1 MNTGM
6 WHEAIISKRLK
17 FLVSGPGAFF
27 LAVSFSALAQSA
39 VKIPRI
45 GYLATGSPIPVTS
58 AFVEGLRELGY
69 VEGQNIIV
77 EYRFAEGKEDR
88 LSQLATDLL
97 TLKPDIIVVANTRA
111 GIAVRQLTS
120 TVPIVLTDSADPI
133 RAGLVVSLSAPAGN
147 ITGSS
152 FMSRE
157 LGGKQLEVLKD
168 IMPRSN
174 RVAVVSQEL
183 NPRRPK
189 LSMAAQKLRLKL
201 FFLKVQDPTDVEA
214 AFSEIVSVHADS
226 VIVLSH
232 PLIALNRTAIVKL
245 AVKRR
250 LPVVYP
256 NRTYVEAGGL
266 ISYGVDRFALF
277 RRAAYFVDRIVKGAK
292 PADLPVEQPTKFEL
306 VVNLKAAKHIGIT
319 IPDGVLRWADEVIE

>member
-97 TLKPDIIVVANTRA
+97 TLKPDIIVAANTR
-111 GIAVRQLTS
+111 
-120 TVPIVLTDSADPI
+120 
-133 RAGLVVSLSAPAGN
+133 
-147 ITGSS
+147 
-152 FMSRE
+152 
-157 LGGKQLEVLKD
+157 
-168 IMPRSN
+168 
-174 RVAVVSQEL
+174 
-183 NPRRPK
+183 
-189 LSMAAQKLRLKL
+189 
-201 FFLKVQDPTDVEA
+201 
-214 AFSEIVSVHADS
+214 
-226 VIVLSH
+226 
-232 PLIALNRTAIVKL
+232 
-245 AVKRR
+245 
-250 LPVVYP
+250 
-256 NRTYVEAGGL
+256 
-266 ISYGVDRFALF
+266 
-277 RRAAYFVDRIVKGAK
+277 
-292 PADLPVEQPTKFEL
+292 
-306 VVNLKAAKHIGIT
+306 
-319 IPDGVLRWADEVIE
+319 